1 MFSSTSSTARA
12 RPPAVQVPDTVAT
25 DDDEGDTGANTLLA
39 EEAIRT
45 LGGSQANTPIQTQQ
59 PSLLHSSISDTVLA
73 MPDSYSEGDCTSSD
87 QGVDSQPLLSWQQS
101 SSQAQ
106 CLQRQRSGQH
116 LTPIRSRPPPHRS
129 MSQNANSHPG
139 SSNHFAADSEAAPQA
154 FYGVEPRRPVRR
166 QSSSQLLTNMP
177 GTMRRPYRQQSLLS
191 RGSPPVTNT
200 GRRWVS
206 HDHETAH
213 STHAQEMIEM
223 TGNSLSRI
231 TSEAHE
237 SSSGSVLVEVSPDSY
252 EPLQSAMPGM
262 VNQLPIMLEEEAE
275 VCTTGVHTRTY
286 IQMEPPH
293 AHGHIRHSA
302 QTHTYLDN
310 ATCTAQ

>member
-1 MFSSTSSTARA
+1 MFSSTSSSARA
-12 RPPAVQVPDTVAT
+12 RPPAVEVPDIVAT

-45 LGGSQANTPIQTQQ
+45 LGGSQANTPTQTQQ
-59 PSLLHSSISDTVLA
+59 PSLLDSSISDTVLA
-73 MPDSYSEGDCTSSD
+73 MPDSYSEADCTSPD

-106 CLQRQRSGQH
+106 RLQRQRSGQH
-116 LTPIRSRPPPHRS
+116 LPPLRSPPPPHRS
-129 MSQNANSHPG
+129 MSQTADLG
-139 SSNHFAADSEAAPQA
+139 SSNQIAAHSEAAPQA

-177 GTMRRPYRQQSLLS
+177 GRMRRPYRQQSLLS
-191 RGSPPVTNT
+191 RGSPPVTDT

-213 STHAQEMIEM
+213 SAHAHEMIEM

-231 TSEAHE
+231 TSEARE

-275 VCTTGVHTRTY
+275 VCTTGVHTRTC
-286 IQMEPPH
+286 IQIEPLH
-293 AHGHIRHSA
+293 AHGPIRHTA
-302 QTHTYLDN
+302 QSHTSMDN
-310 ATCTAQ
+310 ATCTVQ